1 MNWYLFQ
8 KVNKKSF
15 LQNEDQL
22 VDEYMIKIFHG
33 KILKNE
39 DIENILIMNINN
51 IRQILESYNKSLY
64 QYSEYA
70 ISLENNIKK
79 K

>member
-8 KVNKKSF
+8 KANIKNF

-22 VDEYMIKIFHG
+22 VDHYMIKIFDG
-33 KILKNE
+33 KILQNE
-39 DIENILIMNINN
+39 DIENILMMNINN

-64 QYSEYA
+64 QYTEYA
-70 ISLENNIKK
+70 MSLENEIKK